1 MNVSA
6 SDAMADAA
14 AVTMA
19 RTAHSRDGPERP
31 GPLGAGLEPVFRL
44 LSKNGTPAVAAQAA
58 GMAVRGTLMVVRS
71 LANHQLPATKA
82 GSNAYRPTVTATAV
96 TNNSNATSI
105 RRDLSLKDA
114 VIHAAA
120 IHAPAERTDSSR
132 STASSCEV
140 FTAAGAQA
148 VLGDVEASEE
158 AALGGSGW
166 GLRAAA
172 LARLNNQ

>member
-1 MNVSA
+1 
-6 SDAMADAA
+6 
-14 AVTMA
+14 
-19 RTAHSRDGPERP
+19 
-31 GPLGAGLEPVFRL
+31 
-44 LSKNGTPAVAAQAA
+44 
-58 GMAVRGTLMVVRS
+58 MVVRS

-82 GSNAYRPTVTATAV
+82 GSNAYRPTVTATAIPSK
-96 TNNSNATSI
+96 SNARSI

-114 VIHAAA
+114 VIHAAP
-120 IHAPAERTDSSR
+120 IQAPAETIDSRR

-158 AALGGSGW
+158 AALGGNGW

-172 LARLNNQ
+172 WARLNNQ